1 MSVRVGL
8 ALVLAASVVAV
19 LGRPADGRAADEC
32 KSLQT
37 CLPVTGPWVAVP
49 APARGG
55 ASIVE
60 WQMRCPLKGYIVA
73 GVDARVSDRAIDVSI
88 RGENGAPVSPGVTTG
103 REVVFT
109 AVYTGAAP
117 RPTAFQPFIGCIPT
131 SGGGGRGETAY
142 RRTTAFAP
150 VKALDRRVVRKRL
163 VSGASVRVVGG
174 CPPGTRLLGS
184 SHAYA
189 FRTGAEPGQTLLR
202 AVTIRRTV
210 SGRRVVAVASV
221 APTVPQSMGVELQL
235 HSLCSRG
242 TR

>member
-1 MSVRVGL
+1 MSRSRAAFVVLAVAAL
-8 ALVLAASVVAV
+8 ALLGGAGAA
-19 LGRPADGRAADEC
+19 RAADEC
-32 KSLQT
+32 KGLQT
-37 CLPVTGPWVAVP
+37 CLPVTGPWVALP

-55 ASIVE
+55 PSTAV
-60 WQMRCPLKGYIVA
+60 WQMRCPLRGYIVA
-73 GVDARVSDRAIDVSI
+73 GIDARVSDRSIDVSI

-109 AVYTGAAP
+109 AVYTGGEP
-117 RPTAFQPFIGCIPT
+117 RATAFQPFIGCIPT

-142 RRTTAFAP
+142 RRPAAFAP
-150 VKALDRRVVRKRL
+150 VKALDRRVVSKRL

-174 CPPGTRLLGS
+174 CPPGTRLLGT

-189 FRTGAEPGQTLLR
+189 FRTEAEPGQTLLR
-202 AVTIRRTV
+202 AVTVRRTV
-210 SGRRVVAVASV
+210 AGRRVVAVAAVS
-221 APTVPQSMGVELQL
+221 ATVPQSMRLELQL